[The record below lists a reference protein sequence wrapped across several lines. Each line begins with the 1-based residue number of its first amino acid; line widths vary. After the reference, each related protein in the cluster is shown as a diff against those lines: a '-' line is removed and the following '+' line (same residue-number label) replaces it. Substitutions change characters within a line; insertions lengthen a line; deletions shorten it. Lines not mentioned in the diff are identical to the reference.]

1 MAPARAHPAPVRRSS
16 GRGAVPSG
24 AVRRWWRRRSHLGTH
39 LVLLLLSLITVTPY
53 LWLLSTSLKHRTE
66 VFTPTP
72 RWIPWPLNPANYAEV
87 FDRAPF
93 GLYLLNTLLVVSG
106 ILAVQ
111 LVTITLA
118 AYVFAR
124 RRFPGQT
131 ILFVLFLVQ
140 MMIPIHATFLP
151 NFLTL
156 RSLDLLNTRV
166 AMMLP
171 FFASGYGTF
180 LLRQAFKQIPR
191 DLEDAAVLDG
201 CGGLQFLWHV
211 LIPLARPSLVAFAL
225 ISLVSHWNDYLWPL
239 IVTDTPDVR
248 TLTIG
253 LGMFVQQESGADW
266 TLLMAATAFVTAPL
280 MVIFL
285 IFQRRFI
292 ESFMFSGL
300 KG

>member
-1 MAPARAHPAPVRRSS
+1 MTAGEQLRIWN
-16 GRGAVPSG
+16 
-24 AVRRWWRRRSHLGTH
+24 RRWRLDRLATH
-39 LVLLLLSLITVTPY
+39 LTLGLVALVTVTPY
-53 LWLLSTSLKHRTE
+53 LWLLSTSLKLRTE

-72 RWIPWPLNPANYAEV
+72 EWIPWPINFGNYAEV

-93 GLYLLNTLLVVSG
+93 GVFLVNTIIVVSG

-111 LVTITLA
+111 LVTVTLA

-124 RRFPGQT
+124 RKFRGAD
-131 ILFVLFLVQ
+131 ILFLFFLIQ

-156 RSLDLLNTRV
+156 KSLDLLNTRV

-191 DLEDAAVLDG
+191 DLEDAAVIDG
-201 CGGLQFLWHV
+201 CGGLRFLWHV
-211 LIPLARPSLVAFAL
+211 LIPLAKPTLVAFAL

-266 TLLMAATAFVTAPL
+266 TLLMAATVFVTAPL
-280 MVIFL
+280 MGIFL
-285 IFQRRFI
+285 VFQRKFI

>member
-1 MAPARAHPAPVRRSS
+1 MALGQRL
-16 GRGAVPSG
+16 RG
-24 AVRRWWRRRSHLGTH
+24 WNRRRRLNPLLTH
-39 LVLLLLSLITVTPY
+39 LVLGLVSLVTVTPY
-53 LWLLSTSLKHRTE
+53 LWLLSTSLKLRTE

-72 RWIPWPLNPANYAEV
+72 QWIPWPINLGNYAEV

-93 GLYLLNTLLVVSG
+93 GTFLVNTVIVVSG
-106 ILAVQ
+106 ILVVQ
-111 LVTITLA
+111 LITVTLA

-124 RRFPGQT
+124 RTFPGADL
-131 ILFVLFLVQ
+131 LFLLFLVQ

-156 RSLDLLNTRV
+156 RNLDLLNTRL
-166 AMMLP
+166 AMMVP

-180 LLRQAFKQIPR
+180 LLRQAFKQVPR
-191 DLEDAAVLDG
+191 ELEDAAVMDG
-201 CGGLQFLWHV
+201 CGGLRFLWHV
-211 LIPLARPSLVAFAL
+211 LIPLAQPTLVAFGL

-266 TLLMAATAFVTAPL
+266 TLLMAATVFVTAPL
-280 MVIFL
+280 LVIFL
-285 IFQRRFI
+285 VFQRKFI
-292 ESFMFSGL
+292 ESFMFTGL

>member
-1 MAPARAHPAPVRRSS
+1 MTIGERVRILNH
-16 GRGAVPSG
+16 
-24 AVRRWWRRRSHLGTH
+24 RWRLDHLATH
-39 LVLLLLSLITVTPY
+39 LTLALFALVTVTPY
-53 LWLLSTSLKHRTE
+53 LWLLSTSLKLRTE

-72 RWIPWPLNPANYAEV
+72 KWIPWPINFGNYAEV

-93 GLYLLNTLLVVSG
+93 GTFLVNTIIVVCG

-111 LVTITLA
+111 LLTVTLA

-124 RRFPGQT
+124 RKFRGAD
-131 ILFVLFLVQ
+131 ILFLLFLIQ
-140 MMIPIHATFLP
+140 MMIPIQATFLP

-156 RSLDLLNTRV
+156 KSLDLLNTRV

-191 DLEDAAVLDG
+191 DLEDAAVIDG
-201 CGGLQFLWHV
+201 CGGLHFLWHV
-211 LIPLARPSLVAFAL
+211 LIPLAKPTLVAFGL

-239 IVTDTPDVR
+239 IVTDTLDVR

-280 MVIFL
+280 MGIFL
-285 IFQRRFI
+285 VFQRKFI
-292 ESFMFSGL
+292 ESFMFTGL

>member
-1 MAPARAHPAPVRRSS
+1 MTVGEQVRLWTRRYRL
-16 GRGAVPSG
+16 GRVA
-24 AVRRWWRRRSHLGTH
+24 TH
-39 LVLLLLSLITVTPY
+39 LTVSLFALVTVTPY
-53 LWLLSTSLKHRTE
+53 LWLLSTSLKLRTE

-72 RWIPWPLNPANYAEV
+72 RWIPWPINFGNYAEV

-93 GLYLLNTLLVVSG
+93 GIFLVNTILVVTG

-124 RRFPGQT
+124 RRFQGAD
-131 ILFVLFLVQ
+131 ILFLLFLIQ

-156 RSLDLLNTRV
+156 RNLDLLNTRV

-180 LLRQAFKQIPR
+180 LLRQGFKQVPR
-191 DLEDAAVLDG
+191 DLEDAAVIDG
-201 CGGLQFLWHV
+201 CGGLRFLWHV
-211 LIPLARPSLVAFAL
+211 LIPLAKPTLVAFAL

>member
-1 MAPARAHPAPVRRSS
+1 MTIGERVRIQ
-16 GRGAVPSG
+16 G
-24 AVRRWWRRRSHLGTH
+24 RRWRLDHVATH
-39 LVLLLLSLITVTPY
+39 LTLGLFALVTVTPY
-53 LWLLSTSLKHRTE
+53 LWLLSTSLKLRTE

-72 RWIPWPLNPANYAEV
+72 KWIPWPVNFGNYSEV

-93 GLYLLNTLLVVSG
+93 GIFLANTVMVVTG

-111 LVTITLA
+111 LLTITLA

-124 RRFPGQT
+124 RKFRGAD
-131 ILFVLFLVQ
+131 ILFLLFLVQ

-156 RSLDLLNTRV
+156 KSLDLLNTRV

-171 FFASGYGTF
+171 FLASGYGTF

-191 DLEDAAVLDG
+191 DLEDAAVIDG
-201 CGGLQFLWHV
+201 CGGLRFLWHV
-211 LIPLARPSLVAFAL
+211 LIPLAKPTLVAFAL

-280 MVIFL
+280 MGIFL
-285 IFQRRFI
+285 VFQRKFI

>member
-1 MAPARAHPAPVRRSS
+1 MTVGEQVRLWTRRYRL
-16 GRGAVPSG
+16 GRVA
-24 AVRRWWRRRSHLGTH
+24 TH
-39 LVLLLLSLITVTPY
+39 LIVGLFALVTVTPY
-53 LWLLSTSLKHRTE
+53 LWLLSTSLKLRTE

-72 RWIPWPLNPANYAEV
+72 KWIPWPINLGNYAEV

-93 GLYLLNTLLVVSG
+93 GMFLVNTIIVVTG
-106 ILAVQ
+106 ILTVQ

-124 RRFPGQT
+124 RKFRGAE
-131 ILFVLFLVQ
+131 ILFLLFLVQ

-156 RSLDLLNTRV
+156 RNLDLLNTRV

-191 DLEDAAVLDG
+191 DLEDAAVIDG
-201 CGGLQFLWHV
+201 CGGLRFLWHV
-211 LIPLARPSLVAFAL
+211 LVPLAKPTLVAFAL

-280 MVIFL
+280 MGIFL
-285 IFQRRFI
+285 VFQRKFI

>member
-1 MAPARAHPAPVRRSS
+1 MTIEERVRILNH
-16 GRGAVPSG
+16 
-24 AVRRWWRRRSHLGTH
+24 RWKLDHLATH
-39 LVLLLLSLITVTPY
+39 LTLGLFALVTVTPY
-53 LWLLSTSLKHRTE
+53 LWLLSTSLKLRTE

-72 RWIPWPLNPANYAEV
+72 KWIPWPINFGNYAEV

-93 GLYLLNTLLVVSG
+93 GTFLVNTIIVVCG

-111 LVTITLA
+111 LLTVTLA

-124 RRFPGQT
+124 RKFRGAD
-131 ILFVLFLVQ
+131 ILFLLFLIQ

-156 RSLDLLNTRV
+156 KSLDLLNTRM

-191 DLEDAAVLDG
+191 DLEDAAVIDG
-201 CGGLQFLWHV
+201 CGGLHFLWHV
-211 LIPLARPSLVAFAL
+211 LIPLAKPTLVAFGL

-280 MVIFL
+280 MGIFL
-285 IFQRRFI
+285 VFQRKFI
-292 ESFMFSGL
+292 ESFMFTGL

>member
-1 MAPARAHPAPVRRSS
+1 MTVGEQVRIWNRH
-16 GRGAVPSG
+16 
-24 AVRRWWRRRSHLGTH
+24 WRLDRLATH
-39 LVLLLLSLITVTPY
+39 LTLGLFALVTVTPY
-53 LWLLSTSLKHRTE
+53 LWVLSTSLKLRTE

-72 RWIPWPLNPANYAEV
+72 KWIPWPINLGNYAEV

-93 GLYLLNTLLVVSG
+93 GIFLVNTIIVVSG

-111 LVTITLA
+111 LVTVTLA

-124 RRFPGQT
+124 RRFRGANF
-131 ILFVLFLVQ
+131 IFLLFLIQ

-156 RSLDLLNTRV
+156 RNLNLLNTRV

-191 DLEDAAVLDG
+191 DLEDAAVIDG
-201 CGGLQFLWHV
+201 CGGLRFLWHV
-211 LIPLARPSLVAFAL
+211 LIPLAKPTLVAFGL

-266 TLLMAATAFVTAPL
+266 TLLMAATVFVTAPL
-280 MVIFL
+280 LGIFL
-285 IFQRRFI
+285 VFQRKFI

>member
-1 MAPARAHPAPVRRSS
+1 MTIREQVRVW
-16 GRGAVPSG
+16 GRQY
-24 AVRRWWRRRSHLGTH
+24 RLGRVATH
-39 LVLLLLSLITVTPY
+39 LIVGLFALVTVTPY
-53 LWLLSTSLKHRTE
+53 LWLLSTSLKLRTE

-72 RWIPWPLNPANYAEV
+72 KWIPWPINLGNYAEV

-93 GLYLLNTLLVVSG
+93 GMFLVNTIIVVTG

-124 RRFPGQT
+124 RKFRGAE
-131 ILFVLFLVQ
+131 ILFLLFLIQ

-156 RSLDLLNTRV
+156 RNLDLLNTRV

-191 DLEDAAVLDG
+191 DLEDAAVIDG
-201 CGGLQFLWHV
+201 CGGLRFLWHV
-211 LIPLARPSLVAFAL
+211 LVPLAKPTLVAFAL

-280 MVIFL
+280 LGIFL
-285 IFQRRFI
+285 VFQRQFI

>member
-1 MAPARAHPAPVRRSS
+1 MTIGERVRILNH
-16 GRGAVPSG
+16 
-24 AVRRWWRRRSHLGTH
+24 RWRLDHLATH
-39 LVLLLLSLITVTPY
+39 LTLALFALVTVTPY
-53 LWLLSTSLKHRTE
+53 LWLLSTSLKLRTE

-72 RWIPWPLNPANYAEV
+72 KWIPWPINFGNYAEV

-93 GLYLLNTLLVVSG
+93 GTFLVNTIIVVCG

-111 LVTITLA
+111 LLTVTLA

-124 RRFPGQT
+124 RKFRGAD
-131 ILFVLFLVQ
+131 ILFLLFLIQ
-140 MMIPIHATFLP
+140 MMIPIQATFLP

-156 RSLDLLNTRV
+156 KSLDLLNTRV

-191 DLEDAAVLDG
+191 DLEDAAVIDG
-201 CGGLQFLWHV
+201 CGGLHFLWHV
-211 LIPLARPSLVAFAL
+211 LIPLAKPTLVAFGL

-280 MVIFL
+280 MGIFL
-285 IFQRRFI
+285 VFQRKFI
-292 ESFMFSGL
+292 ESFMFTGL

>member
-1 MAPARAHPAPVRRSS
+1 MRMTIGEQVRIWNRRHRLSRPA
-16 GRGAVPSG
+16 
-24 AVRRWWRRRSHLGTH
+24 TH
-39 LVLLLLSLITVTPY
+39 LTLGLFTLVTVTPY
-53 LWLLSTSLKHRTE
+53 LWLLSTSLKLRTE

-72 RWIPWPLNPANYAEV
+72 KWIPWPINLGNYAEV

-93 GLYLLNTLLVVSG
+93 GIFLVNTILVVTG
-106 ILAVQ
+106 ILSVQ
-111 LVTITLA
+111 LLTITLA

-124 RRFPGQT
+124 RKFRGAD
-131 ILFVLFLVQ
+131 LLFLLFLIQ

-156 RSLDLLNTRV
+156 RNLDLLNTRV

-191 DLEDAAVLDG
+191 DLEDAAVIDG
-201 CGGLQFLWHV
+201 CGGLRFLWHV
-211 LIPLARPSLVAFAL
+211 LVPLAKPTLMAFAL
-225 ISLVSHWNDYLWPL
+225 ISMVSHWNDYLWPL

-280 MVIFL
+280 MGIFL
-285 IFQRRFI
+285 VFQRQFI

>member
-1 MAPARAHPAPVRRSS
+1 MPLTAGEQVRIWN
-16 GRGAVPSG
+16 
-24 AVRRWWRRRSHLGTH
+24 RRYRLSRLATH
-39 LVLLLLSLITVTPY
+39 LTLCLFSLVTVTPY
-53 LWLLSTSLKHRTE
+53 LWLLSTSLKLRTE

-72 RWIPWPLNPANYAEV
+72 QWIPWPINFGNYAEV

-93 GLYLLNTLLVVSG
+93 GMFLVNTIIVVTG

-124 RRFPGQT
+124 RKFRGAD
-131 ILFVLFLVQ
+131 ILFLLFLIQ

-156 RSLDLLNTRV
+156 RNLDLLNTRV

-191 DLEDAAVLDG
+191 DLEDAAVIDG
-201 CGGLQFLWHV
+201 CGGLRFLWHILV
-211 LIPLARPSLVAFAL
+211 PLAKPTLVAFAL

-280 MVIFL
+280 MGIFL
-285 IFQRRFI
+285 VFQRKFI

>member
-1 MAPARAHPAPVRRSS
+1 MGPAERVRAWS
-16 GRGAVPSG
+16 
-24 AVRRWWRRRSHLGTH
+24 RRRKLNQLLTH
-39 LVLLLLSLITVTPY
+39 LTLALVSLVAATPY
-53 LWLLSTSLKHRTE
+53 LWLLSTSLKFRTE

-72 RWIPWPLNPANYAEV
+72 RWIPWPVNFGNYAEV

-93 GLYLLNTLLVVSG
+93 GLFLVNTTIVVTG

-111 LVTITLA
+111 LVTVTLA

-124 RRFPGQT
+124 RQFRGSN
-131 ILFVLFLVQ
+131 VLFLLFLAQ
-140 MMIPIHATFLP
+140 MMIPIQATFLP

-156 RSLDLLNTRV
+156 RTLDLLNTRV

-180 LLRQAFKQIPR
+180 LLRQAFKQVPR
-191 DLEDAAVLDG
+191 ELEDAAVIDG
-201 CGGLQFLWHV
+201 CGGLGFLRHV
-211 LIPLARPSLVAFAL
+211 LIPLARPTLVAFAL

-266 TLLMAATAFVTAPL
+266 TLLMAATVFVTAPL

-285 IFQRRFI
+285 VFQRRFI

>member
-1 MAPARAHPAPVRRSS
+1 MTIEERVRILNH
-16 GRGAVPSG
+16 
-24 AVRRWWRRRSHLGTH
+24 RWKLDHLATH
-39 LVLLLLSLITVTPY
+39 LTLGLFALVTVTPY
-53 LWLLSTSLKHRTE
+53 LWLLSTSLKLRTE

-72 RWIPWPLNPANYAEV
+72 KWIPWPINFGNYAEV

-93 GLYLLNTLLVVSG
+93 GTFLVNTIIVVCG

-111 LVTITLA
+111 LLTVTLA

-124 RRFPGQT
+124 RKFRGAD
-131 ILFVLFLVQ
+131 ILFLLFLIQ

-156 RSLDLLNTRV
+156 KSLDLLNTRM

-191 DLEDAAVLDG
+191 DLEDAAVIDG
-201 CGGLQFLWHV
+201 CGGLHFLWHV
-211 LIPLARPSLVAFAL
+211 LIPLAKPTLVAFGL

-266 TLLMAATAFVTAPL
+266 TLLMAATAFVTTPL
-280 MVIFL
+280 MGIFL
-285 IFQRRFI
+285 VFQRKFI
-292 ESFMFSGL
+292 ESFMFTGL

>member
-1 MAPARAHPAPVRRSS
+1 MTRSLRWLRRHRLPV
-16 GRGAVPSG
+16 
-24 AVRRWWRRRSHLGTH
+24 H
-39 LVLLLLSLITVTPY
+39 LVLLLVSLVTVTPY
-53 LWLLSTSLKHRTE
+53 LWLLSTSLKLRTE

-72 RWIPWPLNPANYAEV
+72 QWIPWPVNFGNYAEV
-87 FDRAPF
+87 FERAPF
-93 GLYLLNTLLVVSG
+93 LLYLGNTLVVVAG

-111 LVTITLA
+111 LVTVTLA

-124 RRFPGQT
+124 RRFRGQG
-131 ILFVLFLVQ
+131 LFFVLFLVQ

-156 RSLDLLNTRV
+156 RKLDLLNTRV

-171 FFASGYGTF
+171 FLASGYGTF

-191 DLEDAAVLDG
+191 ELEDAAVIDG
-201 CGGLQFLWHV
+201 CGGLGFLWHV
-211 LIPLARPSLVAFAL
+211 LIPLARPTLVAFSL

-280 MVIFL
+280 MGIFL
-285 IFQRRFI
+285 VFQRKFI

>member
-1 MAPARAHPAPVRRSS
+1 MTI
-16 GRGAVPSG
+16 GEQLGIWN
-24 AVRRWWRRRSHLGTH
+24 RRWRLDRLATH
-39 LVLLLLSLITVTPY
+39 LTLGLFALVTVTPY
-53 LWLLSTSLKHRTE
+53 LWLLSTSLKLRTE

-72 RWIPWPLNPANYAEV
+72 EWIPWPINFGNYAEV

-93 GLYLLNTLLVVSG
+93 GMFLVNTIIVVCG

-111 LVTITLA
+111 LVTVTLA

-124 RRFPGQT
+124 RKFRGAD
-131 ILFVLFLVQ
+131 ILFLLFLIQ

-156 RSLDLLNTRV
+156 KSLDLLNTRV

-180 LLRQAFKQIPR
+180 LLRQAFKQVPR
-191 DLEDAAVLDG
+191 ELEDAAVIDG
-201 CGGLQFLWHV
+201 CGGLRFLWHV
-211 LIPLARPSLVAFAL
+211 LIPLAKPTLVAFAL
-225 ISLVSHWNDYLWPL
+225 ISLVTHWNDYLWPL

-266 TLLMAATAFVTAPL
+266 TLLMAATVFVTAPL
-280 MVIFL
+280 MGIFL
-285 IFQRRFI
+285 VFQRKFI

>member
-1 MAPARAHPAPVRRSS
+1 MPFGEQVQIWS
-16 GRGAVPSG
+16 
-24 AVRRWWRRRSHLGTH
+24 RRWRLDRLATHMTLGVFA
-39 LVLLLLSLITVTPY
+39 LVTVTPY
-53 LWLLSTSLKHRTE
+53 LWLLSTSLKLRTE

-72 RWIPWPLNPANYAEV
+72 KWIPWPINFGNYAEV

-93 GLYLLNTLLVVSG
+93 GIFLVNTIIVVCG

-111 LVTITLA
+111 LVTVTLA

-124 RRFPGQT
+124 RNFRGT
-131 ILFVLFLVQ
+131 DILFLLFLIQ

-156 RSLDLLNTRV
+156 RNLDLLNTRV
-166 AMMLP
+166 AMMVP

-191 DLEDAAVLDG
+191 DLEDAAVIDG
-201 CGGLQFLWHV
+201 CGGLRFLWHV
-211 LIPLARPSLVAFAL
+211 LIPLAKPTLVAFGL

-280 MVIFL
+280 MGIFL
-285 IFQRRFI
+285 IFQRKFI

>member
-1 MAPARAHPAPVRRSS
+1 M
-16 GRGAVPSG
+16 RGAKR
-24 AVRRWWRRRSHLGTH
+24 ARLGTH
-39 LVLLLLSLITVTPY
+39 VALLLLTGVTVTPY
-53 LWLLSTSLKHRTE
+53 LWLLSTSLKERTA

-72 RWIPWPLNPANYAEV
+72 QWIPWPVNFGNYAEV
-87 FDRAPF
+87 FQRAPF
-93 GLYLLNTLLVVSG
+93 ALYLVNTLIVVSG

-124 RRFPGQT
+124 RRFPGREL
-131 ILFVLFLVQ
+131 LFGAFLLQ
-140 MMIPIHATFLP
+140 MMIPIHATFVP

-156 RSLDLLNTRV
+156 RTLDLLNTRL

-180 LLRQAFKQIPR
+180 LLRQTFRSIPR

-201 CGGLQFLWHV
+201 CGGIMFLWHV
-211 LIPLARPSLVAFAL
+211 LLPLARPTLVAFGL

-280 MVIFL
+280 MGIFL
-285 IFQRRFI
+285 IFQRRFV
-292 ESFMFSGL
+292 ESFMTSGL

>member
-1 MAPARAHPAPVRRSS
+1 MTVGQRLRVWNRRYRLS
-16 GRGAVPSG
+16 RMVI
-24 AVRRWWRRRSHLGTH
+24 HLTLGLCA
-39 LVLLLLSLITVTPY
+39 LVTVTPY
-53 LWLLSTSLKHRTE
+53 LWLLSTSLKFRKE

-72 RWIPWPLNPANYAEV
+72 QWIPWPINFGNYAEV
-87 FDRAPF
+87 FERAPF
-93 GLYLLNTLLVVSG
+93 GMFLVNTVIVVTG

-124 RRFPGQT
+124 RKFRGRDLVF
-131 ILFVLFLVQ
+131 LFFLIQ

-156 RSLDLLNTRV
+156 RHLDLLNTRV

-191 DLEDAAVLDG
+191 DLEDAAVIDG
-201 CGGLQFLWHV
+201 CGGLRFLWHV
-211 LIPLARPSLVAFAL
+211 LIPLARPTLVAFGL

-280 MVIFL
+280 MAIFL
-285 IFQRRFI
+285 VFQRKFI

>member
-1 MAPARAHPAPVRRSS
+1 MSLADRLAT
-16 GRGAVPSG
+16 
-24 AVRRWWRRRSHLGTH
+24 WRRRYRLNQLAVHLTLGLIS
-39 LVLLLLSLITVTPY
+39 LVTVTPY
-53 LWLLSTSLKHRTE
+53 LWLLSTSLKLRTE

-72 RWIPWPLNPANYAEV
+72 QWIPWPLNLGNYREV

-93 GLYLLNTLLVVSG
+93 GVFLVNTVIVVSG

-111 LVTITLA
+111 LVTVTLA

-124 RRFPGQT
+124 RAFRGADL
-131 ILFVLFLVQ
+131 LFLLFLVQ

-156 RSLDLLNTRV
+156 RSLDLLNTRL

-180 LLRQAFKQIPR
+180 LLRQAFRQVPR
-191 DLEDAAVLDG
+191 ELEDAAVIDG
-201 CGGLQFLWHV
+201 CGGLGFLWHV
-211 LIPLARPSLVAFAL
+211 LIPLARPTLTAFAL

-280 MVIFL
+280 MGIFL
-285 IFQRRFI
+285 LFQRKFI

>member
-1 MAPARAHPAPVRRSS
+1 MRL
-16 GRGAVPSG
+16 GEQLQIWN
-24 AVRRWWRRRSHLGTH
+24 RRWRLHRLGAHFTLGLFG
-39 LVLLLLSLITVTPY
+39 LVTVTPY
-53 LWLLSTSLKHRTE
+53 LWLLSTSLKFRTE

-72 RWIPWPLNPANYAEV
+72 KWIPWPINFGNYAEV

-93 GLYLLNTLLVVSG
+93 GTFLLNTVIVVSG

-111 LVTITLA
+111 LLTVTLA

-124 RRFPGQT
+124 RTFRGAN
-131 ILFVLFLVQ
+131 LLFLLFLIQ

-156 RSLDLLNTRV
+156 RTLDLLNTRV

-180 LLRQAFKQIPR
+180 LLRQAFKQVPR
-191 DLEDAAVLDG
+191 DLEDAAVIDG
-201 CGGLQFLWHV
+201 CGGPRFLWHV
-211 LIPLARPSLVAFAL
+211 LIPLAKPTLVAFGL

-280 MVIFL
+280 LGIFL
-285 IFQRRFI
+285 VFQRRFI

>member
-1 MAPARAHPAPVRRSS
+1 M
-16 GRGAVPSG
+16 
-24 AVRRWWRRRSHLGTH
+24 RRRTGARLGTH
-39 LVLLLLSLITVTPY
+39 LVLLCLTGVTVTPY
-53 LWLLSTSLKHRTE
+53 LWLLSTSLKERTA

-72 RWIPWPLNPANYAEV
+72 QWIPWPVNFGNYAEV
-87 FDRAPF
+87 FQRAPF
-93 GLYLLNTLLVVSG
+93 GLYLMNTLIVVSG

-124 RRFPGQT
+124 RRFPGREL
-131 ILFVLFLVQ
+131 LFGVFLLQ
-140 MMIPIHATFLP
+140 MMIPIHATFVP

-156 RSLDLLNTRV
+156 RALDLLNTRV

-180 LLRQAFKQIPR
+180 LLRQTFRSIPR
-191 DLEDAAVLDG
+191 DLEDAAGLDG
-201 CGGLQFLWHV
+201 CGGLRFLWHV
-211 LIPLARPSLVAFAL
+211 LLPLARPTLVAFGL

-285 IFQRRFI
+285 IFQRRFV
-292 ESFMFSGL
+292 ESFMTSGL

>member
-1 MAPARAHPAPVRRSS
+1 MALGQRL
-16 GRGAVPSG
+16 RG
-24 AVRRWWRRRSHLGTH
+24 WNRRRRLNPLLTH
-39 LVLLLLSLITVTPY
+39 LVLGLVSLVTVTPY
-53 LWLLSTSLKHRTE
+53 LWLLSTSLKLRTA

-72 RWIPWPLNPANYAEV
+72 QWIPWPINLGNYAEV

-93 GLYLLNTLLVVSG
+93 GTFLVNTVIVVSG
-106 ILAVQ
+106 ILVVQ
-111 LVTITLA
+111 LITVTLA

-124 RRFPGQT
+124 RTFPGADL
-131 ILFVLFLVQ
+131 LFLLFLVQ

-156 RSLDLLNTRV
+156 RNLDLLNTRL
-166 AMMLP
+166 AMMVP

-180 LLRQAFKQIPR
+180 LLRQAFKQVPR
-191 DLEDAAVLDG
+191 ELEDAAVMDG
-201 CGGLQFLWHV
+201 CGGLRFLWHV
-211 LIPLARPSLVAFAL
+211 LIPLAQPTLVAFGL

-280 MVIFL
+280 LGIFL
-285 IFQRRFI
+285 VFQRKFI

>member
-1 MAPARAHPAPVRRSS
+1 MRLGERARSWYRRA
-16 GRGAVPSG
+16 RL
-24 AVRRWWRRRSHLGTH
+24 HLLATH
-39 LVLLLLSLITVTPY
+39 LIVGLFALVTLTPY
-53 LWLLSTSLKHRTE
+53 LWLLATSLKFRTE

-72 RWIPWPLNPANYAEV
+72 QWIPWPINFGNYREV
-87 FDRAPF
+87 FERAPF
-93 GLYLLNTLLVVSG
+93 DLFLANTLLVVSG

-111 LVTITLA
+111 LVTVTLA

-124 RRFPGQT
+124 RRFRGSNL
-131 ILFVLFLVQ
+131 LFMLFLVQ
-140 MMIPIHATFLP
+140 MMVPIHATFLP

-156 RSLDLLNTRV
+156 QSLDLLNTRT

-180 LLRQAFKQIPR
+180 LLRQAFKQVPR
-191 DLEDAAVLDG
+191 ELEDAAVMDG
-201 CGGLQFLWHV
+201 CAGARFLWHV
-211 LIPLARPSLVAFAL
+211 LIPLARPTLVAFAL

-239 IVTDTPDVR
+239 IVTDTPNVR

-280 MVIFL
+280 LLIFL
-285 IFQRRFI
+285 VFQRKFV

>member
-1 MAPARAHPAPVRRSS
+1 MGWAT
-16 GRGAVPSG
+16 GG
-24 AVRRWWRRRSHLGTH
+24 RRWTGRKQWHSLPVHLIVG
-39 LVLLLLSLITVTPY
+39 LFSLITVVPY
-53 LWLLSTSLKHRTE
+53 LWLLSTSLKFKTE

-72 RWIPWPLNPANYAEV
+72 QWAPWPINFGNYAEV

-93 GLYLLNTLLVVSG
+93 GMFLINTIVVVTG

-111 LVTITLA
+111 LVTVTLA

-124 RRFPGQT
+124 RQFRGAN
-131 ILFVLFLVQ
+131 ILFLLFLVQ

-156 RSLDLLNTRV
+156 RSVDLLNTRV

-180 LLRQAFKQIPR
+180 LLRQAFKQVPR
-191 DLEDAAVLDG
+191 ELEDAAIIDG
-201 CGGLQFLWHV
+201 CGGLRFLWHV
-211 LIPLARPSLVAFAL
+211 LIPLARPTLVAFGL

-280 MVIFL
+280 LAIFL
-285 IFQRRFI
+285 AFQRKFV

>member
-1 MAPARAHPAPVRRSS
+1 MTRRE
-16 GRGAVPSG
+16 RLRIWN
-24 AVRRWWRRRSHLGTH
+24 RRWRLDHLGTH
-39 LVLLLLSLITVTPY
+39 LTLGLFALVTVTPY
-53 LWLLSTSLKHRTE
+53 LWLLSTSLKLRTE

-72 RWIPWPLNPANYAEV
+72 EWIPWPINFGNYAEV

-93 GLYLLNTLLVVSG
+93 GMFLVNTIIVVCG
-106 ILAVQ
+106 ILAMQ
-111 LVTITLA
+111 LVTVTLA

-124 RRFPGQT
+124 RKFRGAD
-131 ILFVLFLVQ
+131 ILFLLFLVQ

-156 RSLDLLNTRV
+156 RNLDLLNTRL

-180 LLRQAFKQIPR
+180 LLRQAFKQVPR
-191 DLEDAAVLDG
+191 DLEDAAVMDG
-201 CGGLQFLWHV
+201 CGGLRFLWHV
-211 LIPLARPSLVAFAL
+211 LIPLAKPTLVAFGL

-266 TLLMAATAFVTAPL
+266 TLLMAATVFVTAPL
-280 MVIFL
+280 MGIFL
-285 IFQRRFI
+285 VFQRKFI

>member
-1 MAPARAHPAPVRRSS
+1 MTIVERVRVWNRR
-16 GRGAVPSG
+16 GRLNRLA
-24 AVRRWWRRRSHLGTH
+24 TH
-39 LVLLLLSLITVTPY
+39 LTLGLFALVTATPY
-53 LWLLSTSLKHRTE
+53 LWLLSTSLKLRTE

-72 RWIPWPLNPANYAEV
+72 KWIPWPINFGNYAEV

-93 GLYLLNTLLVVSG
+93 AIFLVNTIIVVCG

-111 LVTITLA
+111 LLTVTLA

-124 RRFPGQT
+124 RRFRGAD
-131 ILFVLFLVQ
+131 ILFLLFLIQ

-156 RSLDLLNTRV
+156 KSLDLLNTRV

-191 DLEDAAVLDG
+191 DLEDAAVIDG
-201 CGGLQFLWHV
+201 CSGLRFLWHV
-211 LIPLARPSLVAFAL
+211 LIPLAKPTLVAFGL

-280 MVIFL
+280 MGIFL
-285 IFQRRFI
+285 VFQRKFI

>member
-1 MAPARAHPAPVRRSS
+1 MPQ
-16 GRGAVPSG
+16 
-24 AVRRWWRRRSHLGTH
+24 
-39 LVLLLLSLITVTPY
+39 
-53 LWLLSTSLKHRTE
+53 
-66 VFTPTP
+66 
-72 RWIPWPLNPANYAEV
+72 WIPWPPNLDNYREV

-93 GLYLLNTLLVVSG
+93 LLYLGNTVLVVTG
-106 ILAVQ
+106 ILAIQ

-124 RRFPGQT
+124 RRFRGQGV
-131 ILFVLFLVQ
+131 LFVLFLVQ

-156 RSLDLLNTRV
+156 QSLDLLNTRV

-180 LLRQAFKQIPR
+180 LLRQAFKQVPR
-191 DLEDAAVLDG
+191 DLEDAAVIDG
-201 CGGLQFLWHV
+201 CGGLRFLWHV
-211 LIPLARPSLVAFAL
+211 LVPLARPTLVAFGL

-280 MVIFL
+280 MGIFL
-285 IFQRRFI
+285 VFQRKFI

>member
-1 MAPARAHPAPVRRSS
+1 MALSERVRASCRRL
-16 GRGAVPSG
+16 RLNRLAV
-24 AVRRWWRRRSHLGTH
+24 HLILALFA
-39 LVLLLLSLITVTPY
+39 LVTVTPY
-53 LWLLSTSLKHRTE
+53 LWLLSTSLKLRTE

-72 RWIPWPLNPANYAEV
+72 RWIPWPVNFGNYAEV
-87 FDRAPF
+87 FSRAPF
-93 GLYLLNTLLVVSG
+93 GIFLINTVIVVTG

-111 LVTITLA
+111 LVTVTLA

-124 RRFPGQT
+124 RRFRGADV
-131 ILFVLFLVQ
+131 LFLLFLVQ

-156 RSLDLLNTRV
+156 RNLDLLNTRL

-180 LLRQAFKQIPR
+180 LLRQAFKQVPR
-191 DLEDAAVLDG
+191 DLEDAAVIDG
-201 CGGLQFLWHV
+201 CGGLRFLWHV
-211 LIPLARPSLVAFAL
+211 LIPLARPTLVAFGL

-285 IFQRRFI
+285 VFQRKFI

>member
-1 MAPARAHPAPVRRSS
+1 MAFPERARSWD
-16 GRGAVPSG
+16 
-24 AVRRWWRRRSHLGTH
+24 RRWRLNRLGIHLALG
-39 LVLLLLSLITVTPY
+39 LVALVTATPY
-53 LWLLSTSLKHRTE
+53 LWLLSTSLKVRTE

-72 RWIPWPLNPANYAEV
+72 QWIPWPVNLDNYAEV
-87 FDRAPF
+87 FARAPF
-93 GLYLLNTLLVVSG
+93 GLFLLNTIIVVTG

-111 LVTITLA
+111 LLTITLA

-124 RRFPGQT
+124 RKFRGAD
-131 ILFVLFLVQ
+131 VLFLLFLIQ

-180 LLRQAFKQIPR
+180 LLRQAFRQIPR
-191 DLEDAAVLDG
+191 DLEEAAVIDG
-201 CGGLQFLWHV
+201 CGGLRFLWHV
-211 LIPLARPSLVAFAL
+211 LVPLARPTLVAFGL

-285 IFQRRFI
+285 VFQRRFI

>member
-1 MAPARAHPAPVRRSS
+1 MQRS
-16 GRGAVPSG
+16 
-24 AVRRWWRRRSHLGTH
+24 RRRERLLTH
-39 LVLLLLSLITVTPY
+39 LALLAVAGVTLTPY
-53 LWLLSTSLKHRTE
+53 LWLLSTSLKERTA

-72 RWIPWPLNPANYAEV
+72 EWLPWPVRLQNYLDV
-87 FDRAPF
+87 FGMAPF
-93 GLYLLNTLLVVSG
+93 GLFLVNTLLVVTG

-124 RRFPGQT
+124 RRFRGDT
-131 ILFVLFLVQ
+131 VLFFLFLLQ
-140 MMIPIHATFLP
+140 MMIPIHATFVP

-156 RSLDLLNTRV
+156 RALDLLNTRL

-180 LLRQAFKQIPR
+180 LLRQAFKQVPR
-191 DLEDAAVLDG
+191 DLEDAAVMDG
-201 CGGLQFLWHV
+201 CGGLRFLWHV
-211 LIPLARPSLVAFAL
+211 LIPLAKPTLVAFGL

-266 TLLMAATAFVTAPL
+266 TLLMAATAYVTAPL

-285 IFQRRFI
+285 LFQRKFI
-292 ESFMFSGL
+292 ESFMLSGL
-300 KG
+300 TG

>member
-1 MAPARAHPAPVRRSS
+1 M
-16 GRGAVPSG
+16 
-24 AVRRWWRRRSHLGTH
+24 RRRLSHLATH
-39 LVLLLLSLITVTPY
+39 LNVALCALITVIPY
-53 LWLLSTSLKHRTE
+53 LWLLSTSLKYKTE

-72 RWIPWPLNPANYAEV
+72 QWIPWPINLGNYAEV

-93 GLYLLNTLLVVSG
+93 GLFLINTLIVVTG

-111 LVTITLA
+111 MVTVTLA

-124 RRFPGQT
+124 RQFRGAD
-131 ILFVLFLVQ
+131 ILFLLFLVQ

-180 LLRQAFKQIPR
+180 LLRQAFRQIPR
-191 DLEDAAVLDG
+191 DLEDAAVIDG
-201 CGGLQFLWHV
+201 CGGLRFLWHV
-211 LIPLARPSLVAFAL
+211 LIPLAKPTLVAFGL

-266 TLLMAATAFVTAPL
+266 TLLMAATVFVTAPL
-280 MVIFL
+280 LVIFL
-285 IFQRRFI
+285 VFQRKFI
-292 ESFMFSGL
+292 ESFMFTGL